1 MRITISGSPRKERSW
16 RTTTAPKEK
25 GIWIS
30 GINPVREALRSE
42 SQNPEELVLAR
53 TDPRGRELEE
63 LALPRGIPVR
73 RGTREQVS
81 ALAGHA
87 HHQGAVLK
95 IREYPYTDIDTLLQ
109 EPLARREPLVALDS
123 IQDPQNL
130 GAILRSACFLGIQ
143 GVIIPRDRSAPVSA
157 AVIKIAAGATSY
169 IPVVQITN
177 LSRALKQLKEA
188 GYWVAG
194 LDVSGAKTLYEA
206 DLTAPLC
213 LLVGNEQKGIRPL
226 VKSECDMLVKIPAI
240 GPLQSL
246 NAATAAAIGMAEIVR
261 QRQRKS

>member
-1 MRITISGSPRKERSW
+1 MSLPGKIK
-16 RTTTAPKEK
+16 TAPKEK

-30 GINPVREALRSE
+30 GINPVREALRSDGR
-42 SQNPEELVLAR
+42 NPEELVLAR
-53 TDPRGRELEE
+53 TDPRGKELEE
-63 LALPRGIPVR
+63 LAIVRRIPVR
-73 RGTREQVS
+73 RVTRDEVYI
-81 ALAGHA
+81 LAGHA
-87 HHQGAVLK
+87 HHQGVALR
-95 IREYPYTDIDTLLQ
+95 IREYPYADLDSLLRQ
-109 EPLARREPLVALDS
+109 PFSERDPLVALDS
-123 IQDPQNL
+123 VQDPQNL
-130 GAILRSACFLGIQ
+130 GAILRSACFLGIK
-143 GVIIPRDRSAPVSA
+143 GIIIPKDRSAPVSA
-157 AVIKIAAGATSY
+157 TVIKIAAGATSY

-194 LDVSGAKTLYEA
+194 LDVSGGKTIYEA

-226 VKSECDMLVKIPAI
+226 VKAECDLLVKIPAI

-261 QRQRKS
+261 QRQGISK